1 MRWFAR
7 LAVVALLGAGL
18 VACSGDRPACAA
30 ATPTPY
36 PALRTQPVPDV
47 AGYTSRPQPKWTY
60 KPPSTVRTRSRVQD
74 TTRPAP
80 AAPKTTK
87 PTSWKAYTPP
97 PRNWSQPYGKGRPVA
112 PQPTVTYWHNAYYRT
127 YPGYAGYYPPGVWPV
142 GYGDTYGCQPIEEG
156 APAS

>member
-7 LAVVALLGAGL
+7 LAAVSVLGASL

-30 ATPTPY
+30 STPSPT
-36 PALRTQPVPDV
+36 PALRTAPVAPDV

-60 KPPSTVRTRSRVQD
+60 KPPSTRRTTSRVQD
-74 TTRPAP
+74 TKAAP

-87 PTSWKAYTPP
+87 PTAWSAYKPP
-97 PRNWSQPYGKGRPVA
+97 SHNWSQPYAKNKPTA
-112 PQPTVTYWHNAYYRT
+112 PQPTVTYWHNSYYRT
-127 YPGYAGYYPPGVWPV
+127 YPGYAGYYPPGVWPI